1 MKQILAYTFTQ
12 VDSTKTPVVFL
23 HGFLESSTMW
33 EELEL
38 PEDRSVLM
46 VDLPGHGGSITI
58 TDCANSIDDMAKAV
72 LEVVDEVGL
81 SEFHMVGHSMG
92 GYVALVTK
100 EMEPK
105 VKRVMLLNSN
115 YWTDSPQK
123 VKDRKRVA
131 EIVKTNQAHFIYE
144 VIPNLFLHP
153 EKYHDKVK
161 DLIDE
166 AMKMSPEVIAKASI
180 AMSQRGNYNDY
191 VLQHADH
198 FTCVQG
204 ESDPIVSAKRMRKEL
219 ADSEVKYVEVAGVG
233 HMAHIEATSIINR
246 CVKEFVAD

>member
-1 MKQILAYTFTQ
+1 MGQILAYTFNQ
-12 VDSTKTPVVFL
+12 VDSTRTPVVFL

-46 VDLPGHGGSITI
+46 VDLPGHGGSIHM
-58 TDCANSIDDMAKAV
+58 TDGANSINDMAKAV

-81 SEFHMVGHSMG
+81 PDFHIIGHSMG
-92 GYVALVTK
+92 GYVALVMK
-100 EMEPK
+100 EIESR

-161 DLIDE
+161 GLIDE

-180 AMSQRGNYNDY
+180 AMSQRANYTDY

-219 ADSEVKYVEVAGVG
+219 TDSNAKYVEVAGVG
-233 HMAHIEATSIINR
+233 HMAHIEATSIINA